1 MSSPAPG
8 LWGSRSK
15 QNPLLTGEAGKGGWY
30 TEGIICLFP
39 CLQASLPVWLI
50 AVILRLSK
58 PRLGQQQHIHNLC
71 CPQGRVSLPGK
82 SLHRAF
88 FSLTPYCLESVNS
101 IFMTQQENS
110 GLFVCACQ
118 FQLANPPP
126 PPLSLLREE

>member
-1 MSSPAPG
+1 MVEFAPIHAHASIVFSLVPRNSSQKGTEQRLAPPATSNG
-8 LWGSRSK
+8 MRS
-15 QNPLLTGEAGKGGWY
+15 AGVPA
-30 TEGIICLFP
+30 TD
-39 CLQASLPVWLI
+39 ANI
-50 AVILRLSK
+50 A
-58 PRLGQQQHIHNLC
+58 
-71 CPQGRVSLPGK
+71 VSLPGK